1 MEPVTYKQNISKNE
15 LLKLMKAV
23 GLPIAILFFTLL
35 TISAWGEFGFFF
47 FTKMIGLM
55 WIVGVGT
62 ATYLS
67 QMREEVLDQTCAFI
81 FFYDAAM
88 LGFKLLISITS
99 GVSGEMISAAMQI
112 ASPQPTQNVISGY
125 IPIMMQMSAIMT
137 PIGFIAMQGKR
148 IMQFRKT
155 RSINKEF
162 GRVRGI
168 RNSGRTHDEIM

>member
-1 MEPVTYKQNISKNE
+1 
-15 LLKLMKAV
+15 
-23 GLPIAILFFTLL
+23 
-35 TISAWGEFGFFF
+35 
-47 FTKMIGLM
+47 
-55 WIVGVGT
+55 
-62 ATYLS
+62 
-67 QMREEVLDQTCAFI
+67 
-81 FFYDAAM
+81 
-88 LGFKLLISITS
+88 
-99 GVSGEMISAAMQI
+99 MISAAMQI